1 MALPSRFTRRAL
13 LAGAALLSTSYVAVI
28 AYRYYHPHS
37 LQKSSKDSLSEQP
50 SSLSPSLKPAPL
62 TSKVPP
68 GSYSLTLSTSLHC
81 ESCVKSVTTALQSLP
96 GADNISCSLDS
107 QLVTVVG
114 SAPPS
119 AVIRK
124 VQETGRA
131 AILRGSG
138 RMGDGGAGVCI
149 LEIPVGSEKRR
160 EAMAGGKDSPIRGL
174 IRFVQ
179 LEVLHADEKQTQPPS
194 EEAKSD
200 IRTLL
205 DLTLTGLE
213 KGRYKVQLHA
223 TGDVSSPPTSLGPPI
238 KSTPGKSSSLGDLNI
253 DHSGRGE
260 LVSEVTWPVWEM
272 VGRGISVQQ
281 IASNK
286 DEDAVPSMVND
297 GERDAQEAKA
307 GLVVGV
313 VARSAG
319 VWENEKVVCGCS
331 GKTVW
336 QEREEM
342 LSQGVT

>member
-1 MALPSRFTRRAL
+1 
-13 LAGAALLSTSYVAVI
+13 
-28 AYRYYHPHS
+28 
-37 LQKSSKDSLSEQP
+37 
-50 SSLSPSLKPAPL
+50 
-62 TSKVPP
+62 
-68 GSYSLTLSTSLHC
+68 
-81 ESCVKSVTTALQSLP
+81 
-96 GADNISCSLDS
+96 
-107 QLVTVVG
+107 
-114 SAPPS
+114 
-119 AVIRK
+119 
-124 VQETGRA
+124 
-131 AILRGSG
+131 
-138 RMGDGGAGVCI
+138 MGDGGAGVCI
-149 LEIPVGSEKRR
+149 LEIPVGREERR

-179 LEVLHADEKQTQPPS
+179 LEVLHADEKQTQPSS
-194 EEAKSD
+194 EEEKSAT
-200 IRTLL
+200 RTLL

-213 KGRYKVQLHA
+213 KGSYKVQLHA

-238 KSTPGKSSSLGDLNI
+238 NSTPGKSSSLGDLNI

-260 LVSEVTWPVWEM
+260 LVSEIAWPVWEM

-281 IASNK
+281 TTPNK
-286 DEDAVPSMVND
+286 GEAAVSSMVSD